1 MANFGHSIQ
10 GIYSS
15 NFFWH
20 FHHLMMAYILM
31 CYGRFGSHLCE
42 KQERNVVKKYVLL
55 KQRRTG
61 KNMREAE
68 QLTAVSSPRA
78 ALANLP
84 KKVKVVRDKM
94 AMAQFQWLLT
104 DGMTRKCASN
114 FFAKFRETFYSSR
127 KNSLTTNLNQITI
140 ETRRI
145 LVLQTFFFCKNDNC
159 VDCCALHCFA
169 KQ

>member
-1 MANFGHSIQ
+1 
-10 GIYSS
+10 
-15 NFFWH
+15 
-20 FHHLMMAYILM
+20 M

-78 ALANLP
+78 LALANLP

-94 AMAQFQWLLT
+94 AMAQFQ
-104 DGMTRKCASN
+104 
-114 FFAKFRETFYSSR
+114 
-127 KNSLTTNLNQITI
+127 
-140 ETRRI
+140 
-145 LVLQTFFFCKNDNC
+145 
-159 VDCCALHCFA
+159 
-169 KQ
+169 